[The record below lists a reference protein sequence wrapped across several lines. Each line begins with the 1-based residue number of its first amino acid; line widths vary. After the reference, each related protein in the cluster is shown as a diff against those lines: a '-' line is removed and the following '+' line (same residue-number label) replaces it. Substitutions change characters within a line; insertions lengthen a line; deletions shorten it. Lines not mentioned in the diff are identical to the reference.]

1 MKLSKT
7 IEEINAKIKLGTA
20 VVVRA
25 DEMTKIVRDRGP
37 ARAAEEVD
45 VVTTG
50 TFGAMCSSGVW
61 LNFGHSDPPIKIAR
75 LRLNDVEAYSG
86 VAAVDAYLG
95 AAQRSRGRGIEYGG
109 AHVIEELL
117 QGKSVLLRAVAYGTD
132 CYPRKKIIGRFTLA
146 DLNSALLSNPRNAY
160 QRYAA
165 ATNSTDRTLHTYM
178 GKLLPHCGNA
188 TFSGAGEL
196 SPLANDPRLATIG
209 IGTRI
214 FLGGGQGH
222 VTAAGTQHNPQ
233 NNFSTLMVQG
243 DLKKMSPEFIR
254 AASFP
259 GYGSTLYVGIGV
271 PIPILD
277 ERIAADAGVADAD
290 ISTEVLDYGVA
301 SRDRPVLRTTNYA
314 ELKSGKLT
322 LDGRETPAAP
332 LSSFSKAKK
341 IAEKLRQ
348 WIERGEFE
356 LSTPVEPLSRTAT
369 VEPMRLKPAGSERGK
384 SILSGNGLSKNGI
397 PSPKNGAV
405 SDFFALPP
413 TETVAWSEAKCVQCG
428 QCLSLCPRGVFHRD
442 DEWRIRADTAKCR
455 PCGRC
460 ANACPTRAITPPRG
474 GKND

>member
-1 MKLSKT
+1 MSKT
-7 IEEINAKIKLGTA
+7 IAEINGKIKAGTA
-20 VVVRA
+20 KVVRA
-25 DEMTKIVRDRGP
+25 DEMTRIVRDLGP
-37 ARAAEEVD
+37 ARAAEQVD

-95 AAQRSRGRGIEYGG
+95 AAQRSRGHGIDYGG

-117 QGKSVLLRAVAYGTD
+117 QGKSILLRAVAYGTD

-165 ATNSTDRTLHTYM
+165 ATNSTERTLYTYM
-178 GKLLPHCGNA
+178 GKLLPRCGNV

-209 IGTRI
+209 IGSRI
-214 FLGGGQGH
+214 FLGGAQGF
-222 VTAAGTQHNPQ
+222 VTSAGTQHNPQ
-233 NNFSTLMVQG
+233 NDFATLMVQG
-243 DLKKMSPEFIR
+243 DLKKMSAEFIR

-271 PIPILD
+271 PIPVLD
-277 ERIAADAGVADAD
+277 ERIAADTGTADAD
-290 ISTEVLDYGVA
+290 IATEVLDYGVA

-314 ELKSGKLT
+314 ELKSGKIVI
-322 LDGRETPAAP
+322 DGRETPTAP
-332 LSSFSKAKK
+332 LSSFSTARK
-341 IAEKLRQ
+341 IAERLRQ

-369 VEPMRLKPAGSERGK
+369 VGPMNLKPAVWEGDRS
-384 SILSGNGLSKNGI
+384 SGL
-397 PSPKNGAV
+397 SPKNGPV
-405 SDFFALPP
+405 SACTVIPAS
-413 TETVAWSEAKCVQCG
+413 ETVAWNEAKCVQCG
-428 QCLSLCPRGVFHRD
+428 LCLSLCPSGVFRRD
-442 DEWRIRADTAKCR
+442 EEWRIRANVAECR

-460 ANACPTRAITPPRG
+460 ADACPTRAITPPRG
-474 GKND
+474 EKK

>member
-1 MKLSKT
+1 MPKT
-7 IEEINAKIKLGTA
+7 IAEINAKIKSGEAT
-20 VVVRA
+20 VVRA
-25 DEMTKIVRDRGP
+25 DEMTEIVRDIGP
-37 ARAAEEVD
+37 ARAAEKVD

-75 LRLNDVEAYSG
+75 LWLNDVEAYSG

-95 AAQRSRGRGIEYGG
+95 ATQRSRRRGIEYGG
-109 AHVIEELL
+109 AHLIEDLL

-165 ATNSTDRTLHTYM
+165 ATNSTGRTLRTYM
-178 GKLLPHCGNA
+178 GKLLPRRGNV

-196 SPLANDPRLATIG
+196 SPLSNDPRLATIG

-214 FLGGGQGH
+214 FLGGSRGY
-222 VTAAGTQHNPQ
+222 VTSAGTQHNPRS
-233 NNFSTLMVQG
+233 NFATLMVQG

-277 ERIAADAGVADAD
+277 ERIAADTGVSDAD
-290 ISTEVLDYGVA
+290 IDAEVLDYGVA

-314 ELKSGKLT
+314 ELKSGKIE
-322 LDGRETPAAP
+322 LDGRETPTAP
-332 LSSFSKAKK
+332 LSSFSAAKR
-341 IAEKLRQ
+341 IAETLRQ

-356 LSTPVEPLSRTAT
+356 LSTPVEPLSQTDS
-369 VEPMRLKPAGSERGK
+369 VGPMKLKPAVRK
-384 SILSGNGLSKNGI
+384 GNRSMFSADVF
-397 PSPKNGAV
+397 PESDVFSPKNGPAPG
-405 SDFFALPP
+405 SDA
-413 TETVAWSEAKCVQCG
+413 VAWDEAKCLQCG
-428 QCLSLCPRGVFHRD
+428 LCLSLCPRGVFRRD
-442 DEWRIRADTAKCR
+442 DQWRIRADVAKCR
-455 PCGRC
+455 PCRRC
-460 ANACPTRAITPPRG
+460 ADACPAGAIVPPRG
-474 GKND
+474 GKKIRS

>member
-1 MKLSKT
+1 MSKT
-7 IEEINAKIKLGTA
+7 IAEINAKIKSGEAT
-20 VVVRA
+20 VVRA
-25 DEMTKIVRDRGP
+25 DEMTEIVRDIGP
-37 ARAAEEVD
+37 ARAAEKVD

-61 LNFGHSDPPIKIAR
+61 LNFGHADPPIKIAK
-75 LRLNDVEAYSG
+75 LFLNDVEAYSG

-95 AAQRSRGRGIEYGG
+95 AAQRSRRRGIEYGG

-132 CYPRKKIIGRFTLA
+132 CYPRKKIVGRFTLA

-165 ATNSTDRTLHTYM
+165 ATNSTGRTLHTYM
-178 GKLLPHCGNA
+178 GKLLPRRGNV

-196 SPLANDPRLATIG
+196 SPLSNDPRLATVG

-214 FLGGGQGH
+214 FLGGSQGY
-222 VTAAGTQHNPQ
+222 VTSAGTQHNPQ
-233 NNFSTLMVQG
+233 NNFATLMVQG

-259 GYGSTLYVGIGV
+259 GYGSTLYVGVGV

-277 ERIAADAGVADAD
+277 ERIAADTGISDAD
-290 ISTEVLDYGVA
+290 IATEVLDYGVA

-314 ELKSGKLT
+314 ELKSGKIE

-332 LSSFSKAKK
+332 LSSFSAAKR
-341 IAEKLRQ
+341 IAETLRK

-356 LSTPVEPLSRTAT
+356 ISSPVEPLSQTAT
-369 VEPMRLKPAGSERGK
+369 VGPMKLKPAADARYE
-384 SILSGNGLSKNGI
+384 IAESK
-397 PSPKNGAV
+397 PAS
-405 SDFFALPP
+405 
-413 TETVAWSEAKCVQCG
+413 ETVAWNEAKCLQCG
-428 QCLSLCPRGVFHRD
+428 LCLSLCPRGVFRRD
-442 DEWRIRADTAKCR
+442 GQWRIWANTAECQPCR
-455 PCGRC
+455 RC
-460 ANACPTRAITPPRG
+460 ADACPAGAIIPPRG
-474 GKND
+474 GNND